1 LTTAIVNL
9 KEDEI
14 IKNSELLDSLLKT
27 WSL

>member
-14 IKNSELLDSLLKT
+14 IKNSKLLDDLLKT